1 MKKLSFLA
9 LLAAGMLLGACT
21 SDKDAAEDVTP
32 VIDTQGESYV
42 GISIQLPNAT
52 TPTRNNDEYDDGDAT
67 EFAVNSGK
75 IFLFKGTSEA
85 TATFL
90 QASDI
95 INPGEGWNTD
105 GSTYVTS
112 TKVAVAKI
120 DKLTL
125 TTAENLYAYVA
136 LNYVGTALATNP
148 DVGTSFSTWSQ
159 TRLAAAKTGGTLN
172 GAIGTNGLLMTNA
185 PIADK
190 QGGSKDPSLTTAA
203 KVTTAVRLDKDQV
216 KATKELA
223 EASPSGCV
231 FVERAAAKVTFT
243 VTETDTSIDMGGTAL
258 AMSLDDIVMQI
269 INTEPEFY
277 NARQANVSAWLP
289 YYNADF
295 TNANSKWRFV
305 SNNLFSPQLPTT
317 TNHQDGYRTYFAQD
331 PQYSTNATLDKPQAN
346 DAKDA
351 PGSEDDFWV
360 SKYVSEVKMQRA
372 YVPENTFTTAM
383 QMRRNTTCAT
393 FRVKFNGGADF
404 YTISNDAKYY
414 TATNAQNQLA
424 TLLMADYN
432 VDAKL
437 QAACTDIAANKNGNN
452 EVNATLTVELTTTAA
467 GNVTYTATPSF
478 TGTGGTWSI
487 NDITNATVKS
497 NLTSAIST
505 AMQNDYKVTLY
516 KGGLAY
522 YNVRIKHFGDVE
534 TPWSAAGAYV
544 TKPGSTTEQIYG
556 STDAD
561 KNFLGRYGIV
571 RDNWYQLTIKDIKK
585 LGSATPPSVSGDNT
599 PDDEI
604 EDEYYI
610 SAHVHIVP
618 WVLRKQNVDLQ

>member
-1 MKKLSFLA
+1 
-9 LLAAGMLLGACT
+9 MLLGACT

-52 TPTRNNDEYDDGDAT
+52 TPTRSNDEYSDGDAT
-67 EFAVNSGK
+67 EFAIHSGK
-75 IFLFKGTSEA
+75 IFLFKGTSEDN
-85 TATFL
+85 ATFL

-95 INPGEGWNTD
+95 INPGDEWTSD

-148 DVGTSFSTWSQ
+148 AVGTKFSTWSQ
-159 TRLAAAKTGGTLN
+159 TPLGAAQTGGTLN

-185 PIADK
+185 PIADD
-190 QGGSKDPSLTTAA
+190 QGGSKNPSTTPAN
-203 KVTTAVRLDKDQV
+203 VTTAVRLDKNLV

-223 EASPSGCV
+223 AANPSGCV

-243 VTETDTSIDMGGTAL
+243 VIETETSIDMGGTNL
-258 AMSLDDIVMQI
+258 AMSVGDIAMQI

-289 YYNADF
+289 YFNPDF

-305 SNNLFSPQLPTT
+305 SNNMFSPQLPVSAT
-317 TNHQDGYRTYFAQD
+317 HEADGYRTYFAQD

-346 DAKDA
+346 DEKDA

-360 SKYVSEVKMQRA
+360 SKYTEEAKMKRA

-414 TATNAQNQLA
+414 TATNAESQLA
-424 TLLMADYN
+424 TLLLADYN

-437 QAACTDIAANKNGNN
+437 QAACTDISANKNDNN

-478 TGTGGTWSI
+478 TGTGGIWGI

-497 NLTSAIST
+497 NLTSAINT

-534 TPWSAAGAYV
+534 TPWSATGAYV

-571 RDNWYQLTIKDIKK
+571 RDNWYNLIIKNIKK
-585 LGSATPPSVSGDNT
+585 LGSATPPTVAGDNT

-618 WVLRKQNVDLQ
+618 WVLRTQNVDL